1 MERLAEIAITPAGPG
16 DAAELG
22 EVHVAS
28 WRQTYPGLLPQ
39 TYLAAMN
46 PHLHARRWRH
56 QLTRARSGEVVL
68 VAEGPRG
75 LIGYCA
81 GALVARQAEGADA
94 EVFTLYLVKPAQGI
108 GLGRRLL
115 ASMARVL
122 AAQGATS
129 LRLWVLN
136 GNQAARGFYERLG
149 GRAVQERTVSGWGGG
164 LKETAYRWDDIRT
177 LADQA

>member
-1 MERLAEIAITPAGPG
+1 MERLADIAITPAGPG
-16 DAAELG
+16 DAAALG
-22 EVHVAS
+22 EVHVAT

-39 TYLAAMN
+39 TYLTAMN

-81 GALVARQAEGADA
+81 GALAAREAEPSEGD
-94 EVFTLYLVKPAQGI
+94 VFTLYLIQSAQGM
-108 GLGRRLL
+108 GFGRRLL

-122 AAQGATS
+122 AAQGAAS

-136 GNQAARGFYERLG
+136 GNHSARGFYAHMG
-149 GRAVQERTVSGWGGG
+149 GRPSEERAVSGWGGG

-177 LADQA
+177 VADQG

>member
-1 MERLAEIAITPAGPG
+1 MERLADIAITAAGPG

-22 EVHVAS
+22 EVHVTS

-56 QLTRARSGEVVL
+56 QLTRAKSSEVVL

-81 GALVARQAEGADA
+81 GAVTARQAEAADA
-94 EVFTLYLVKPAQGI
+94 EVFTLYLIKSAQGI
-108 GLGRRLL
+108 GLGRRML

-136 GNQAARGFYERLG
+136 GNRPARGFYERLG
-149 GRAVQERTVSGWGGG
+149 GLAVQERSVSGWGGG

-177 LADQA
+177 LTDQA